1 MLGVR
6 RVGDGEGGGVALD
19 VHCFLCLGGC
29 GKGGRCW
36 LKMERV
42 GKAWGCE
49 GFGFEGFESGCL

>member
-6 RVGDGEGGGVALD
+6 RVGDGEGGVALD
-19 VHCFLCLGGC
+19 VHGFLCLGGC
-29 GKGGRCW
+29 GKGGGCW

-49 GFGFEGFESGCL
+49 AFEGDGV